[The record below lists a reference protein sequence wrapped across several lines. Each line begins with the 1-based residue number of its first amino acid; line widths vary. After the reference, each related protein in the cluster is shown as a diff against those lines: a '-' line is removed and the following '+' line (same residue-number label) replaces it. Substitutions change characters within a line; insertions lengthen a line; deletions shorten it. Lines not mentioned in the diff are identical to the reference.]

1 MSRALLYGATG
12 YTGRAIAAALA
23 NEHGGKIDLVLA
35 GRNEQAVRAL
45 AEPLGLPWRAF
56 ALGDPQA
63 VCAGL
68 AGIDAVLHAAGPFA
82 TTAMPMLE
90 ACLACGTHYLDLG
103 GEWRV
108 IQALF
113 ARNAEARAAGIA
125 VLPGAALTPAATD
138 CLLLA
143 AVERWPDTR
152 ALRLGIS
159 AAQVVSRG
167 SVATMAG
174 LADPSTVIRRKGAL
188 AMVPAGSLTT
198 MFDFGEGPQETVAT
212 DWASVVTGGDL
223 LPEVK
228 DISIYSA
235 MHWSMRAGY
244 RASGIGMALTGAAPW
259 RMAGSAMA
267 RVWPERPNETR
278 REAARFTMVADADDP
293 WRRVRRLR
301 METLDGYGASV
312 RIACEAL
319 RRVLA
324 SSAPAGVSSLAAA
337 FGSGFAVEAGAARF
351 LADNRSTAA

>member
-1 MSRALLYGATG
+1 MSRALLYGASG

-23 NEHGGKIDLVLA
+23 GKVELVLA
-35 GRNEQAVRAL
+35 GRNEQAVRAV
-45 AEPLGLPWRAF
+45 AESLGLPWIAFPLDAPDALRA
-56 ALGDPQA
+56 ALAD
-63 VCAGL
+63 V
-68 AGIDAVLHAAGPFA
+68 DAVLHAAGPFA
-82 TTAMPMLE
+82 ATAMPMLD
-90 ACLACGTHYLDLG
+90 ACLASGTHYLDLG

-108 IQALF
+108 IEALF
-113 ARNAEARAAGIA
+113 ARDAEARTAGIA

-138 CLLLA
+138 CLLLG

-152 ALRLGIS
+152 ALKLGIS
-159 AAQVVSRG
+159 AAEVVSRG

-174 LADPSTVIRRKGAL
+174 LADPGTVIRRDGAL
-188 AMVPAGSLTT
+188 AMVPAGSLAA
-198 MFDFGEGPQETVAT
+198 MFDFGAGPQETVAT
-212 DWASVVTGGDL
+212 DWASVVTGGAL
-223 LPEVK
+223 TGVP

-259 RMAGSAMA
+259 RMAGAAMA
-267 RVWPERPNETR
+267 RVWPEHPDEAR
-278 REAARFTMVADADDP
+278 REAARFTMIAEAHDP
-293 WRRVRRLR
+293 WRRVRRLS
-301 METLDGYGASV
+301 METLDGYGATV

-324 SSAPAGVSSLAAA
+324 GGAAAGVSSLAAA

>member
-1 MSRALLYGATG
+1 MSPALLYGATG
-12 YTGRAIAAALA
+12 YTGRAIAEALA
-23 NEHGGKIDLVLA
+23 GKVELVLA
-35 GRNEQAVRAL
+35 GRNEQAVRAV

-68 AGIDAVLHAAGPFA
+68 AGIDAVLHSAGPFA
-82 TTAMPMLE
+82 ATAMPMLE
-90 ACLACGTHYLDLG
+90 ACLANGAHYLDLG

-108 IQALF
+108 IEALF
-113 ARNAEARAAGIA
+113 ARDAEARAAGIA

-174 LADPSTVIRRKGAL
+174 LADPGTVIRRKGAL
-188 AMVPAGSLTT
+188 AMVPAGSLTA
-198 MFDFGEGPQETVAT
+198 MFDFGAGPQETVAT
-212 DWASVVTGGDL
+212 DWASVVTGGAL
-223 LPEVK
+223 TGVP
-228 DISIYSA
+228 DIAIFSA

-267 RVWPERPNETR
+267 RVWPERPDETR
-278 REAARFTMVADADDP
+278 REAARFMMVAEADDP

-324 SSAPAGVSSLAAA
+324 GGTPAGVSSLAAA

-351 LADNRSTAA
+351 LADDRSTAA

>member
-1 MSRALLYGATG
+1 MSRALLYGASG

-23 NEHGGKIDLVLA
+23 GELDLVLA
-35 GRNEQAVRAL
+35 GRNERAVRAV
-45 AEPLGLPWRAF
+45 AEPLGLAWRAF
-56 ALGDPQA
+56 PLDDPHGVQDALAD
-63 VCAGL
+63 V
-68 AGIDAVLHAAGPFA
+68 DAVLHAAGPFA
-82 TTAMPMLE
+82 ATAMPIFE
-90 ACLACGTHYLDLG
+90 ACLASRTHYLDLG

-108 IQALF
+108 IADLF
-113 ARNAEARAAGIA
+113 KRDAEARAAGIA

-152 ALRLGIS
+152 ALRLGVS

-174 LADPSTVIRRKGAL
+174 LADPGTVIRRGGAL
-188 AMVPAGSLTT
+188 QMIPAGSLTQ
-198 MFDFGEGPQETVAT
+198 MFDFGAGPSEAAAT
-212 DWASVVTGGDL
+212 DWASVVTAGPLTGVGDIAVFS
-223 LPEVK
+223 E
-228 DISIYSA
+228 

-244 RASGIGMALTGAAPW
+244 RAAGIGMALSGAAPW

-267 RVWPERPNETR
+267 RLWPAAPDEPARA
-278 REAARFTMVADADDP
+278 AARFTMVVEALDP
-293 WRRVRRLR
+293 WRRVRRMT

-312 RIACEAL
+312 RLAAEAL

-324 SSAPAGVSSLAAA
+324 GAAPAGVSSLAAA

-351 LADNRSTAA
+351 PAEDRSTAA

>member
-23 NEHGGKIDLVLA
+23 GEPGREIDLVLA
-35 GRNEQAVRAL
+35 GRNPQAVRAV

-56 ALGDPQA
+56 GLDDPLALRDA
-63 VCAGL
+63 L
-68 AGIDAVLHAAGPFA
+68 ADVGAVLHAAGPFA
-82 TTAMPMLE
+82 ATAMPILA
-90 ACLACGTHYLDLG
+90 ACLASGTHYIDLG

-108 IQALF
+108 IEALF
-113 ARNAEARAAGIA
+113 ARDADARAAGIA

-143 AVERWPDTR
+143 AMERWPDTR
-152 ALRLGIS
+152 ALKIGIS
-159 AAQVVSRG
+159 AAEVVSRG

-174 LADPSTVIRRKGAL
+174 LADPGTVIRRGGAL
-188 AMVPAGSLTT
+188 AMVPAGSLTA
-198 MFDFGEGPQETVAT
+198 MFDFGAGPQETVAT
-212 DWASVVTGGDL
+212 DWASVVTGGAL
-223 LPEVK
+223 TGVP

-244 RASGIGMALTGAAPW
+244 RASGLGMALAGPALFRSAGAVV
-259 RMAGSAMA
+259 A
-267 RVWPERPNETR
+267 RVWPERPDESR
-278 REAARFTMVADADDP
+278 REAARFTMIAEAHDP
-293 WRRVRRLR
+293 WRRVRRLS

-312 RIACEAL
+312 RIACAAL

-324 SSAPAGVSSLAAA
+324 GGAPAGVSSLAAA
-337 FGSGFAVEAGAARF
+337 FGSGFAAEAGAARF

>member
-23 NEHGGKIDLVLA
+23 GKVDLVLA
-35 GRNEQAVRAL
+35 GRNEQAVRAV
-45 AEPLGLPWRAF
+45 AEPVGLPWRAF

-63 VCAGL
+63 VRAGL

-82 TTAMPMLE
+82 ATAMPMLD
-90 ACLACGTHYLDLG
+90 ACLASGTHYLDVG

-108 IQALF
+108 LQALL
-113 ARNAEARAAGIA
+113 ARNAEAQAARIA
-125 VLPGAALTPAATD
+125 VLPGAALTPAAMD

-152 ALRLGIS
+152 ALKLGVS
-159 AAQVVSRG
+159 AAEVVSRG

-174 LADPSTVIRRKGAL
+174 LADPGTVIRRKGTL
-188 AMVPAGSLTT
+188 AMVPAGSLTA
-198 MFDFGEGPQETVAT
+198 MFDFGAGPQETVAT
-212 DWASVVTGGDL
+212 DWASVVTAGAL
-223 LPEVK
+223 LPDVP
-228 DISIYSA
+228 DIAIYSA

-244 RASGIGMALTGAAPW
+244 RATGIGIALTGAAPW
-259 RMAGSAMA
+259 RIAGSAMA
-267 RVWPERPNETR
+267 RMWPERPNETR
-278 REAARFTMVADADDP
+278 REAARFMMVAEADDP

-324 SSAPAGVSSLAAA
+324 GGAPAGVSSLAAA